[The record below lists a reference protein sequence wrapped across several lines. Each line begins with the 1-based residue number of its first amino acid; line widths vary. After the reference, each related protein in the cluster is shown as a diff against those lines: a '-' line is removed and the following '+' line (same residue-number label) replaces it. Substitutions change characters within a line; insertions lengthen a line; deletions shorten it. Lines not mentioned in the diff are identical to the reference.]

1 MKLKMKKYPLL
12 ISMIVSCVIIIASLF
27 ILGFFGLK
35 LGTSL
40 GGGSQ
45 FEVNIANNASSKHY
59 VNEIKDVLADN
70 KLTFD
75 SATVEDKYIAV
86 DNEGNFTKQVVIV
99 KVSQRNISDAKE
111 TAIIDEIAEKLS
123 IEKSYISSIDNVV
136 SSTTTKNVLMLGAA
150 IGIVA
155 LALFI
160 FAWIRYDILAGLS
173 FIVAF
178 LHNIILYFSML
189 ILTRLELNL
198 VSLTTMFVLTLVMSI
213 VLIHIYEAYRKE
225 DRLHI
230 SDNLSIPERMIGA
243 EKQAIKPFAIVSVA
257 VIVAA
262 VVMLFI
268 PATVAKFTAL
278 NILVALIVSAY
289 TTLIIG
295 PASYVALAEVR
306 DVRKK
311 AVLSRND
318 TVNKVIKKK
327 IKNSKKVAAQKEEVK
342 VEKTETVKAE
352 QKEET
357 VEKPVV
363 EEKKV
368 TKKTSTTTNKYATR
382 KNTKKKK

>member
-1 MKLKMKKYPLL
+1 MKLKIKKYPLL
-12 ISMIVSCVIIIASLF
+12 ISMIVSCVLIITSLF
-27 ILGFFGLK
+27 ILGFFGMK

-45 FEVNIANNASSKHY
+45 FEVNVASSASSKQY
-59 VNEIKDVLADN
+59 VKEIKDVLADN

-75 SATVEDKYIAV
+75 SATVEDKYVAV
-86 DNEGNFTKQVVIV
+86 DNEGNYTKQVVVI
-99 KVSQRNISDAKE
+99 KVSERNVSDNTEA
-111 TAIIDEIAEKLS
+111 AVINQIAEKLN
-123 IEKSYISSIDNVV
+123 INKSYVSSINNIV

-150 IGIVA
+150 IGVVA
-155 LALFI
+155 LALFV
-160 FAWIRYDILAGLS
+160 FAWIRYDVLAGIS

-189 ILTRLELNL
+189 ILTRIELNL
-198 VSLTTMFVLTLVMSI
+198 ISLTTMFVLTLMMS
-213 VLIHIYEAYRKE
+213 VAMIHIYEEYRKE

-230 SDNLSIPERMIGA
+230 SDNLSISERMIGSETRA
-243 EKQAIKPFAIVSVA
+243 VKPFVIIAAAVLVA
-257 VIVAA
+257 VIV
-262 VVMLFI
+262 MLFV
-268 PATVAKFTAL
+268 PATVVKFTAL
-278 NILVALIVSAY
+278 NILIALLVSAY

-327 IKNSKKVAAQKEEVK
+327 IKTSKKVAAQKEEVK
-342 VEKTETVKAE
+342 VEKIETVEPK
-352 QKEET
+352 QKEE
-357 VEKPVV
+357 KKADPVV
-363 EEKKV
+363 QEKKTV
-368 TKKTSTTTNKYATR
+368 KKTSTTTNKYATR